1 MTLNESEREYIKA
14 LGNIIYDLKKENK
27 HLKYCFFSLIF
38 IIVASIII
46 VFSLAMMQSIDPS
59 DNAKVKLMMDK
70 CCDGAYC
77 TDTYYSEEDN
87 LCHLTLCEHS
97 FFLTN
102 CTYAPG
108 SED

>member
-14 LGNIIYDLKKENK
+14 LTNIISQLKQRNKDLKYA
-27 HLKYCFFSLIF
+27 LFCVILTF
-38 IIVASIII
+38 ISSVII
-46 VFSLAMMQSIDPS
+46 VFGLAMMQSIDSS
-59 DNAKVKLMMDK
+59 DNVKVKLMMDK

-77 TDTYYSEEDN
+77 ADVYYSEEDN